1 MKKSEIIIIS
11 FGSIIIVAIIIAA
24 IYKAKFKR
32 VENVTETK
40 EPFIGTIID
49 LFIKNPAGNTEIAVG
64 GQIV

>member
-11 FGSIIIVAIIIAA
+11 LGSIIIVAIIIAV

-40 EPFIGTIID
+40 EPLIKNIID
-49 LFIKNPAGNTEIAVG
+49 CFVKNPDGNTEIAVG